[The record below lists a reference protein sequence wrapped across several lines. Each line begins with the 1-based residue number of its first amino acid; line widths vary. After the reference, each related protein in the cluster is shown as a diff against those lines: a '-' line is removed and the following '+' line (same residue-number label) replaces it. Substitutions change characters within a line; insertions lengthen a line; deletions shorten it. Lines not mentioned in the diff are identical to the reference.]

1 MQEIGVGKIA
11 SISGRYYAMD
21 RDNNWDRIQKA
32 YDSLVSGTGVQAT
45 DAVKAMET
53 SYADGVTDEFVLPT
67 VITDEAGKPVSVVKE
82 NDHLKVSIETENTT
96 YNKIYIGSKADT
108 VERKEEKAIV
118 GTGTGNG
125 YLFFI

>member
-67 VITDEAGKPVSVVKE
+67 FKSGKCIVTECYGDLTGTIRSEVEE
-82 NDHLKVSIETENTT
+82 NNGIIFF
-96 YNKIYIGSKADT
+96 YN
-108 VERKEEKAIV
+108 RNRC
-118 GTGTGNG
+118 TGNG
-125 YLFFI
+125 CSESNGNFLCRRCDR